1 MSFLKSKA
9 FKYLKNLIIGVGAAL
24 VMIGA
29 LYKLQ
34 SWEMPVF
41 GGIKFDFLTIG
52 LLVEAFIFLFLGLIG
67 PEKDYYWEKL
77 YPGLDQHGANLSPL
91 SAGPSNNIAN
101 NVTPLNGEV
110 VEGQLGGMLDE
121 LRGMSKSLGSL
132 KALQEVDFSQTAEN
146 VKAMSNFSERLN
158 TAMMDLSASVEDTKV
173 YKAQMESLNKN
184 LTSLNGVY
192 DGVYN
197 FYGKLNES
205 MSELEQTVEGT
216 KVYKDQLASLNK
228 NLSSLNGVYGNVL
241 SAFQKS

>member
-1 MSFLKSKA
+1 MSFLKTKS

-34 SWEMPVF
+34 SWEMPVI
-41 GGIKFDFLTIG
+41 GGQKFDFLTIG
-52 LLVEAFIFLFLGLIG
+52 LLVEAFIFFFLGIIG

-77 YPGLDQHGANLSPL
+77 YPGLDQYGANLSPL
-91 SAGPSNNIAN
+91 SAGPANNALG

-132 KALQEVDFSQTAEN
+132 KALQEVDFSQTADN
-146 VKAMSNFSERLN
+146 VRAMSNFSERLN
-158 TAMMDLSASVEDTKV
+158 AAMLDLDASVAETKV
-173 YKAQMESLNKN
+173 YKERMQTMTANIDSLNQN
-184 LTSLNGVY
+184 LN
-192 DGVYN
+192 
-197 FYGKLNES
+197 
-205 MSELEQTVEGT
+205 
-216 KVYKDQLASLNK
+216 
-228 NLSSLNGVYGNVL
+228 SLNGVYGNVL

>member
-1 MSFLKSKA
+1 MSFLKSKS

-41 GGIKFDFLTIG
+41 GGQKFDFLTIG

-77 YPGLDQHGANLSPL
+77 YPGLDQHAANLSPL
-91 SAGPSNNIAN
+91 SAGPAASNFAN
-101 NVTPLNGEV
+101 VAPLNGEV

-146 VKAMSNFSERLN
+146 VRAMSGFSAKLN
-158 TAMMDLSASVEDTKV
+158 EAMLDLDASVAETKV
-173 YKAQMESLNKN
+173 YKERMQTMTQNIDSLNKN
-184 LTSLNGVY
+184 LN
-192 DGVYN
+192 
-197 FYGKLNES
+197 
-205 MSELEQTVEGT
+205 
-216 KVYKDQLASLNK
+216 
-228 NLSSLNGVYGNVL
+228 SLNGVYGNVL
-241 SAFQKS
+241 SAFQKN

>member
-1 MSFLKSKA
+1 MSFLKTKS

-41 GGIKFDFLTIG
+41 GGVKFDFLTIG

-91 SAGPSNNIAN
+91 SAGPGNAN
-101 NVTPLNGEV
+101 NFANVAPLNGEV

-146 VKAMSNFSERLN
+146 VRAMSNFSEKLN
-158 TAMMDLSASVEDTKV
+158 AAMLDLDASVAETKV
-173 YKAQMESLNKN
+173 YKERMQTMTANIDSLNQN
-184 LTSLNGVY
+184 LN
-192 DGVYN
+192 
-197 FYGKLNES
+197 
-205 MSELEQTVEGT
+205 
-216 KVYKDQLASLNK
+216 
-228 NLSSLNGVYGNVL
+228 SLNGVYGNVL